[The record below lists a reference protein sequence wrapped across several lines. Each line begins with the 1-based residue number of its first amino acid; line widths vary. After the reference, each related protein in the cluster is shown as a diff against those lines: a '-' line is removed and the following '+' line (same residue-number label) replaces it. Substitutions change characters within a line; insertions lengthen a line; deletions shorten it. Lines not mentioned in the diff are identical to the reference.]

1 MMILKM
7 VIEANEVFAVEV
19 EGSVYHLGCTP
30 AEVEFTE
37 SDIIAKGDEDSGS
50 IYFCDACGNRIG

>member
-1 MMILKM
+1 M

-37 SDIIAKGDEDSGS
+37 SDIITKGDEDTGS
-50 IYFCDACGNRIG
+50 ICFCDACGNRIG

>member
-1 MMILKM
+1 M

-37 SDIIAKGDEDSGS
+37 SDIITKGDEDTGS